1 MSIIRTYRCDICGL
15 QKRESNNW
23 FLIDPRRTG
32 SSARAGVTVL
42 PFDCSSRD
50 DAEIVHCCG
59 IECLMKGVG
68 RWASGASISGGSDQ
82 AA

>member
-1 MSIIRTYRCDICGL
+1 MIVHTYRCDICGL

-23 FLIDPRRTG
+23 FAIYACGAPPKFEAAPFSG
-32 SSARAGVTVL
+32 SNEKIPGIL
-42 PFDCSSRD
+42 
-50 DAEIVHCCG
+50 HCCG